1 MPAGVGWD
9 DAPVDL
15 DIASWLA
22 SPSGAAA
29 VAAAQT
35 HWQTSADS
43 LAAGS
48 RLRRELPDLDSAQ
61 VAAALSQAELR
72 ALAAARYGITGSPLL
87 TREGLEQATRP
98 EVADRRARLL
108 AAAGI
113 THVIDLTAGL
123 GFDSA
128 AFVGAGLTVTCIERS
143 PEIAT
148 LLAANLPGATVI
160 TVITGDSTDPGLL
173 DPLLAALPESSVIF
187 VDPARRTGRR
197 TTDGSRAQSERDP
210 ERWSPPLSFVIA
222 LAARGLR
229 VLVKTTPGF
238 SVDSIPIG
246 WSAEWVSSD
255 RTVVECTLASW
266 ALFGDR
272 RAVGVGRDQ
281 FVVAAT
287 PDIGAVS
294 EVAGFLYEPDPAVV
308 SAGVT
313 DALCVNA
320 VMRVDPTSHWLT
332 STTEFTHP
340 ALRGYR
346 VDQQVT
352 ADARA
357 LRSILRELGIGD
369 LTVKTRGAGVDAE
382 KFRASLKLSGTKP
395 GVLVILVREGK
406 QEAFLVTPLLSE

>member
-1 MPAGVGWD
+1 
-9 DAPVDL
+9 VDL
-15 DIASWLA
+15 DLASWLA
-22 SPSGAAA
+22 SPSGSAA
-29 VAAAQT
+29 VTAAQAE
-35 HWQTSADS
+35 WQTGADS

-72 ALAAARYGITGSPLL
+72 ALAADRYGITGSPLL

-98 EVADRRARLL
+98 AVADRRARLL
-108 AAAGI
+108 TAAGI

-128 AFVGAGLTVTCIERS
+128 AFARAGLTVTSIERS

-160 TVITGDSTDPGLL
+160 TGDSTDPGLL
-173 DPLLAALPESSVIF
+173 DPLLTALPESSVVF

-197 TTDGSRAQSERDP
+197 TSDGSRAQSERDP

-238 SVDSIPIG
+238 SADSIPIG

-266 ALFGDR
+266 PLFGVR
-272 RAVGVGRDQ
+272 RAVGVDRAE
-281 FVVAAT
+281 FVVEAT
-287 PDIGAVS
+287 PELGSVS
-294 EVAGFLYEPDPAVV
+294 EVARFLHEPDPAVV
-308 SAGVT
+308 SASVV
-313 DALCVNA
+313 DALCLDGVA
-320 VMRVDPTSHWLT
+320 RVDPASHWLT
-332 STTEFTHP
+332 SQSAIEHP
-340 ALRGYR
+340 ALRGFR

-357 LRSILRELGIGD
+357 LRPILRDLGIGD

-382 KFRASLKLSGTKP
+382 KFRASLKLSGPKS

-406 QEAFLVTPLLSE
+406 QEAYLVTPLPSE

>member
-1 MPAGVGWD
+1 M
-9 DAPVDL
+9 
-15 DIASWLA
+15 
-22 SPSGAAA
+22 SPE
-29 VAAAQT
+29 
-35 HWQTSADS
+35 S
-43 LAAGS
+43 LAAS
-48 RLRRELPDLDSAQ
+48 TRLRGQFPDLDSVQ
-61 VAAALSQAELR
+61 VAAALGQAELR
-72 ALAAARYGITGSPLL
+72 ALAVDRYGITGSPLL

-98 EVADRRARLL
+98 HVARRRARVL
-108 AAAGI
+108 ADSGI
-113 THVIDLTAGL
+113 THALDLTAGL

-128 AFVGAGLTVTCIERS
+128 ALVEAGLTVTCIERS

-148 LLAANLPGATVI
+148 LLAANCPGATVI
-160 TVITGDSTDPGLL
+160 TGDCTDPEVL
-173 DPLLAALPESSVIF
+173 DPLLAALPESAVVF
-187 VDPARRTGRR
+187 VDPARRTGQR
-197 TTDGSRAQSERDP
+197 TADGSRAQSERDP

-222 LAARGLR
+222 LAARGHR

-238 SVDSIPIG
+238 SVNSIPIG

-266 ALFGDR
+266 TLFGDR
-272 RAVGVGRDQ
+272 QAVGAGRDD

-287 PDIGAVS
+287 PEVGAVS
-294 EVAGFLYEPDPAVV
+294 EVAAFLYEPDPAVV

-332 STTEFTHP
+332 SESEITHP
-340 ALRGYR
+340 AMRGYR

-357 LRSILRELGIGD
+357 LRPILRELGIGN

-382 KFRASLKLSGTKP
+382 KFRASLKLSGPKP

-406 QEAFLVTPLLSE
+406 QEAYLVTPLPSE

>member
-1 MPAGVGWD
+1 M
-9 DAPVDL
+9 DL

-22 SPSGAAA
+22 SPSGSAA
-29 VAAAQT
+29 VAAAQAQ
-35 HWQTSADS
+35 WQTGADS

-72 ALAAARYGITGSPLL
+72 SLAAERYGITGSPLL

-108 AAAGI
+108 SASGI
-113 THVIDLTAGL
+113 THVVDLTAGL

-128 AFVGAGLTVTCIERS
+128 AFARAGLTVTALERS

-148 LLAANLPGATVI
+148 LLAANVPGAAVVVADCT
-160 TVITGDSTDPGLL
+160 DSTVL
-173 DPLLAALPESSVIF
+173 DPLLDALPATSVVFI
-187 VDPARRTGRR
+187 DPARRTGRR
-197 TTDGSRAQSERDP
+197 TADGSRAQSERDP
-210 ERWSPPLSFVIA
+210 ERWSPPLSFVIG

-238 SVDSIPIG
+238 SVDSIPRG

-266 ALFGDR
+266 PLFGVR
-272 RAVGVGRDQ
+272 RAVSVGREE
-281 FVVAAT
+281 FVVTTTSDA
-287 PDIGAVS
+287 GAVS
-294 EVAGFLYEPDPAVV
+294 TVADYLYEPDPAVV
-308 SAGVT
+308 SAGVV
-313 DALCVNA
+313 DALCRDGIT
-320 VMRVDPTSHWLT
+320 RVDPASHWLT
-332 STTEFTHP
+332 SKSATTHP
-340 ALRGYR
+340 ALRGFH
-346 VDQQVT
+346 VHQQVT

-357 LRSILRELGIGD
+357 LRPILRELGIGD

-382 KFRASLKLSGTKP
+382 KFRASLKLNGPKS
-395 GVLVILVREGK
+395 GVLVILVRESR
-406 QEAFLVTPLLSE
+406 QEAYLVTPQPSE

>member
-1 MPAGVGWD
+1 MPAGVEWD
-9 DAPVDL
+9 DAAVDL
-15 DIASWLA
+15 DTASWLA
-22 SPSGAAA
+22 SPAGAQALAAA
-29 VAAAQT
+29 EVLWAAT
-35 HWQTSADS
+35 PDS
-43 LAAGS
+43 LTAGT
-48 RLRRELPDLDSAQ
+48 RLRRELPSLDSAQ

-72 ALAAARYGITGSPLL
+72 ALASTRYGITGAPWL

-108 AAAGI
+108 AEAGI

-128 AFVGAGLTVTCIERS
+128 AFARAGLAVTCIERS

-160 TVITGDSTDPGLL
+160 TGDCTDPAVLE
-173 DPLLAALPESSVIF
+173 PLLAALPETSALFI
-187 VDPARRTGRR
+187 DPARRTGRR
-197 TTDGSRAQSERDP
+197 TADGSRAQSERDP

-222 LAARGLR
+222 LAARGIR

-238 SVDSIPIG
+238 SIDAVPSG

-266 ALFGDR
+266 PIFGDR
-272 RAVGVGRDQ
+272 RAVGLGREP
-281 FVVAAT
+281 FEIASTVNEPA
-287 PDIGAVS
+287 IGDV
-294 EVAGFLYEPDPAVV
+294 EEYLYEPDPAVV
-308 SAGVT
+308 SAGAL
-313 DALCVNA
+313 DALCSDRLT
-320 VMRVDPTSHWLT
+320 RVDHDSHWLT
-332 STTEFTHP
+332 SNEPITHP
-340 ALRGYR
+340 ALRGFH

-357 LRSILRELGIGD
+357 LRPILRELGIGD

-382 KFRASLKLSGTKP
+382 KFRASLKLNGTKS

-406 QEAFLVTPLLSE
+406 QQAYLVTPLPSE

>member
-1 MPAGVGWD
+1 M
-9 DAPVDL
+9 DL

-29 VAAAQT
+29 VAAAQA
-35 HWQTSADS
+35 HWQAGADS
-43 LAAGS
+43 LAARS

-72 ALAAARYGITGSPLL
+72 ALAADRYGITGSPLL

-108 AAAGI
+108 TAAGI

-128 AFVGAGLTVTCIERS
+128 AFARAGLTVTCIERS

-148 LLAANLPGATVI
+148 LLAANVLAANLPGASVVI
-160 TVITGDSTDPGLL
+160 GDCTDPELL
-173 DPLLAALPESSVIF
+173 DPLLAGLPESSVVF

-197 TTDGSRAQSERDP
+197 TADGSRAQSERDP

-238 SVDSIPIG
+238 SADSIPSG

-266 ALFGDR
+266 PLFGVR
-272 RAVGVGRDQ
+272 RAVGVGREE
-281 FVVAAT
+281 FVVIAT
-287 PDIGAVS
+287 PELGSVS
-294 EVAGFLYEPDPAVV
+294 EVARFLYEPDPAVV
-308 SAGVT
+308 SANVV
-313 DALCVNA
+313 DALCIDGVA
-320 VMRVDPTSHWLT
+320 RVDPASHWLT
-332 STTEFTHP
+332 SKSAIEHP
-340 ALRGYR
+340 ALRGFR

-357 LRSILRELGIGD
+357 LRPILRDLGIGD

-382 KFRASLKLSGTKP
+382 KFRASLKLSGPKS

-406 QEAFLVTPLLSE
+406 QEAYLVTPLPSE

>member
-1 MPAGVGWD
+1 
-9 DAPVDL
+9 
-15 DIASWLA
+15 
-22 SPSGAAA
+22 
-29 VAAAQT
+29 
-35 HWQTSADS
+35 
-43 LAAGS
+43 
-48 RLRRELPDLDSAQ
+48 
-61 VAAALSQAELR
+61 
-72 ALAAARYGITGSPLL
+72 
-87 TREGLEQATRP
+87 
-98 EVADRRARLL
+98 
-108 AAAGI
+108 
-113 THVIDLTAGL
+113 
-123 GFDSA
+123 
-128 AFVGAGLTVTCIERS
+128 
-143 PEIAT
+143 
-148 LLAANLPGATVI
+148 
-160 TVITGDSTDPGLL
+160 VITGDSTDPGLL
-173 DPLLAALPESSVIF
+173 DPLLAALPESSVVF

-197 TTDGSRAQSERDP
+197 TADGSRAQSERDP

-238 SVDSIPIG
+238 SVESIPSG

-266 ALFGDR
+266 PLFGDR
-272 RAVGVGRDQ
+272 RAVGVGRDE

-287 PDIGAVS
+287 PEAGTVS
-294 EVAGFLYEPDPAVV
+294 EVESFLYEPDPAVV

-313 DALCVNA
+313 DALCVDA

-332 STTEFTHP
+332 SESEITHP

-357 LRSILRELGIGD
+357 LRPILRELGIGD

-382 KFRASLKLSGTKP
+382 KFRASLKLSGPKP

-406 QEAFLVTPLLSE
+406 QEAYLVTPLPSE

>member
-1 MPAGVGWD
+1 M
-9 DAPVDL
+9 DL

-22 SPSGAAA
+22 CPSGAAA
-29 VAAAQT
+29 VVAAQA
-35 HWQTSADS
+35 HWQAGADS
-43 LAAGS
+43 LAASS
-48 RLRRELPDLDSAQ
+48 RLRHELPDLDSAQ

-72 ALAAARYGITGSPLL
+72 ALAADRYGITGSPLL

-98 EVADRRARLL
+98 QVADRRARLL
-108 AAAGI
+108 TAAGI

-128 AFVGAGLTVTCIERS
+128 AFVRAGLTVTCVERS

-148 LLAANLPGATVI
+148 LLAANLLAANLPGASVLI
-160 TVITGDSTDPGLL
+160 GDCTDPELL
-173 DPLLAALPESSVIF
+173 DPLLAAMPAESVVF

-197 TTDGSRAQSERDP
+197 TADGSRAQSERDP
-210 ERWSPPLSFVIA
+210 ERWSPSLSFVIA
-222 LAARGLR
+222 LAARGVR

-238 SVDSIPIG
+238 SVESIPSG

-266 ALFGDR
+266 PLFGVR
-272 RAVGVGRDQ
+272 RAVGVGRQ
-281 FVVAAT
+281 EFVVATT
-287 PDIGAVS
+287 PEVGAAS
-294 EVAGFLYEPDPAVV
+294 EVARFLYEPDPAVV

-313 DALCVNA
+313 DALCENTM
-320 VMRVDPTSHWLT
+320 MRIDPTSHWLT
-332 STTEFTHP
+332 SESEITHP

-357 LRSILRELGIGD
+357 LRPILRDLGIGD

-382 KFRASLKLSGTKP
+382 KFRSSLKLSGPKS
-395 GVLVILVREGK
+395 GVLVILMREGK
-406 QEAFLVTPLLSE
+406 QEAYLVTPLPSE

>member
-29 VAAAQT
+29 VAAAQAQ
-35 HWQTSADS
+35 WQTSADS
-43 LAAGS
+43 LAASS

-98 EVADRRARLL
+98 EVADRRARVL

-128 AFVGAGLTVTCIERS
+128 AFVRAGLTVTCIERS
-143 PEIAT
+143 PEIAM
-148 LLAANLPGATVI
+148 LLAANLAEA

-173 DPLLAALPESSVIF
+173 DPLLAALPESSVVFI
-187 VDPARRTGRR
+187 DPARRTGRR
-197 TTDGSRAQSERDP
+197 TADGSRAQSERDP

-238 SVDSIPIG
+238 SVDSIPSG

-266 ALFGDR
+266 PLFGDR
-272 RAVGVGRDQ
+272 RAVGVGRDE

-287 PDIGAVS
+287 TEVGTAD

-313 DALCVNA
+313 DALCVDA

-332 STTEFTHP
+332 SESEISHP

-346 VDQQVT
+346 VEQQVT

-357 LRSILRELGIGD
+357 LRPILRELGIGD

-382 KFRASLKLSGTKP
+382 KFRASLKLSGPKP
-395 GVLVILVREGK
+395 GVLVILVREGR
-406 QEAFLVTPLLSE
+406 QEAYLVTPLPSE

>member
-15 DIASWLA
+15 DIASWLT

-29 VAAAQT
+29 VAAAQAQ
-35 HWQTSADS
+35 WQTSADS
-43 LAAGS
+43 LAVSS

-98 EVADRRARLL
+98 EVADRRARVL

-128 AFVGAGLTVTCIERS
+128 AFVRAGLTVTCIERS

-160 TVITGDSTDPGLL
+160 TGDSTDPSLL
-173 DPLLAALPESSVIF
+173 DPLLAALPESSVVFI
-187 VDPARRTGRR
+187 DPARRTGRR
-197 TTDGSRAQSERDP
+197 TADGSRAQSERDP

-222 LAARGLR
+222 LAAGDLR

-238 SVDSIPIG
+238 SVESIPSR

-266 ALFGDR
+266 PLFGDR
-272 RAVGVGRDQ
+272 RAVGVGRNE

-287 PDIGAVS
+287 TEVGTVG

-320 VMRVDPTSHWLT
+320 VRRVEPTSHWLT
-332 STTEFTHP
+332 SGSEITHP

-357 LRSILRELGIGD
+357 LRPILRELGIGD
-369 LTVKTRGAGVDAE
+369 LTVKTRGAGIDAE
-382 KFRASLKLSGTKP
+382 KFRASLKLSGPKP
-395 GVLVILVREGK
+395 GVLVILVREGR
-406 QEAFLVTPLLSE
+406 QEAYLVTPLPSE

>member
-1 MPAGVGWD
+1 M
-9 DAPVDL
+9 DL
-15 DIASWLA
+15 DLASWLA

-29 VAAAQT
+29 VAAAQAE
-35 HWQTSADS
+35 WQTSADS

-48 RLRRELPDLDSAQ
+48 RLRRELPELDSAQ

-128 AFVGAGLTVTCIERS
+128 AFARAGITVTCIERS

-148 LLAANLPGATVI
+148 LLAANLPGASVVI
-160 TVITGDSTDPGLL
+160 GDCTDPELL
-173 DPLLAALPESSVIF
+173 DPLLASLPESSVVFI
-187 VDPARRTGRR
+187 DPARRTGRR
-197 TTDGSRAQSERDP
+197 TADGSRAQSERDP

-238 SVDSIPIG
+238 SVESIPSS

-255 RTVVECTLASW
+255 RTLVECTLASW
-266 ALFGDR
+266 PLFGVR
-272 RAVGVGRDQ
+272 RAVGVGRQ
-281 FVVAAT
+281 EFVVATT
-287 PDIGAVS
+287 PEVGAVT
-294 EVAGFLYEPDPAVV
+294 EVASFLYEPDPAVV

-313 DALCVNA
+313 DALCENA
-320 VMRVDPTSHWLT
+320 MMRIDPTSPWLT
-332 STTEFTHP
+332 SESEITHP

-346 VDQQVT
+346 VEQQVN

-357 LRSILRELGIGD
+357 LRPILRDLGIGD

-382 KFRASLKLSGTKP
+382 KFRASLKLSGPKS

-406 QEAFLVTPLLSE
+406 QEAYLVTPLPSE

>member
-9 DAPVDL
+9 DARVDL

-29 VAAAQT
+29 VTAAQVQ
-35 HWQTSADS
+35 WRTSNDS
-43 LAAGS
+43 LAASS
-48 RLRRELPDLDSAQ
+48 RLRRELPDLNSTQ
-61 VAAALSQAELR
+61 VAAALSQAELG

-108 AAAGI
+108 ADAGI

-123 GFDSA
+123 GFDSS
-128 AFVGAGLTVTCIERS
+128 AFVRAGLTVTCIERS
-143 PEIAT
+143 PVIAT
-148 LLAANLPGATVI
+148 LLAANLPGA

-173 DPLLAALPESSVIF
+173 DPLLAALPESSVVF

-210 ERWSPPLSFVIA
+210 ERWSPPLSFVIS

-266 ALFGDR
+266 PLLGER
-272 RAVGVGRDQ
+272 RAVGVGRDE
-281 FVVAAT
+281 FVVAST
-287 PDIGAVS
+287 PNVGTVG
-294 EVAGFLYEPDPAVV
+294 EVASFLYEPDPAVV

-313 DALCVNA
+313 DALCVDA
-320 VMRVDPTSHWLT
+320 VMRIDPTSHWLT
-332 STTEFTHP
+332 SESEITHP

-346 VDQQVT
+346 VEQQVT

-357 LRSILRELGIGD
+357 LRPILRGLGIGD

-382 KFRASLKLSGTKP
+382 KFRASLKLSGPKP
-395 GVLVILVREGK
+395 GVLVILVRAGK
-406 QEAFLVTPLLSE
+406 QEAYLVTPLPSE

>member
-1 MPAGVGWD
+1 M
-9 DAPVDL
+9 DL

-22 SPSGAAA
+22 SPSGATA
-29 VAAAQT
+29 VAAAQAQ
-35 HWQTSADS
+35 WLTSADS
-43 LAAGS
+43 LAASS

-72 ALAAARYGITGSPLL
+72 ALAAARYGIAGSPLL

-108 AAAGI
+108 SAAGI

-128 AFVGAGLTVTCIERS
+128 AFVRAGLTVTCIERS

-160 TVITGDSTDPGLL
+160 TGDSTDPCLL
-173 DPLLAALPESSVIF
+173 DPLLAALPEGSVVFI
-187 VDPARRTGRR
+187 DPARRTGRR
-197 TTDGSRAQSERDP
+197 TADGSRAQSERDP

-238 SVDSIPIG
+238 SVESIPSG

-266 ALFGDR
+266 PLFGDR
-272 RAVGVGRDQ
+272 RAVGVGRDE
-281 FVVAAT
+281 FVMAAT
-287 PDIGAVS
+287 PEAGAVS
-294 EVAGFLYEPDPAVV
+294 EVTGFLYEPDPAVV

-313 DALCVNA
+313 DALCVDA
-320 VMRVDPTSHWLT
+320 VMRVDPISHWLT
-332 STTEFTHP
+332 SESEITHP

-357 LRSILRELGIGD
+357 LRPILRELGIGD

-382 KFRASLKLSGTKP
+382 KFRSSLKLSGLKP

-406 QEAFLVTPLLSE
+406 QEAYLVTPLPSE